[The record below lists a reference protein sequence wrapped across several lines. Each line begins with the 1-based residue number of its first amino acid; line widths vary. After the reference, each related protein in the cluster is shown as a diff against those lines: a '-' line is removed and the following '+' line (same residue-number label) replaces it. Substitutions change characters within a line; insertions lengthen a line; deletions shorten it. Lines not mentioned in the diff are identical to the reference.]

1 VEAGERPSRP
11 ARERARARRADRRRR
26 ALVWAGRLVVLGAVF
41 FLGLALGRAVEEGPE
56 PGEGSSQTLVR
67 TVVPTT
73 LTPQE
78 TVTVTVSQP

>member
-1 VEAGERPSRP
+1 LA
-11 ARERARARRADRRRR
+11 
-26 ALVWAGRLVVLGAVF
+26 VLGAVF

-56 PGEGSSQTLVR
+56 PEDGSSQTLVR

-78 TVTVTVSQP
+78 TVTITVSQP

>member
-1 VEAGERPSRP
+1 MDPGERRNPRG
-11 ARERARARRADRRRR
+11 RERARVRRAGRRRR
-26 ALVWAGRLVVLGAVF
+26 ALVWAGRLAVLGAVF

-56 PGEGSSQTLVR
+56 PEDGSSQTLVR

-78 TVTVTVSQP
+78 TVTITVSQP